1 MFMFPAG
8 EGLSPSA
15 ALVVAGILFTA
26 CSGIPGLVLARRDGT
41 GQKIATLLVVLGSV
55 AGLAGAFLALLSVT
69 FERYVI
75 TGGFLLGGAE
85 WGLDSLSAFFLLPVF
100 IIAGCCALYAVGYFP
115 EAKHPSAAPR
125 LTFFFGL
132 LVASVVLVITARDAL
147 LFLAAW
153 EVMALASFF
162 ALTTEDQRKEVREA
176 GLLFLIAAHIG
187 TLVLFAHFSL
197 LKGETSSFAF
207 PGPGALDSAILPAV
221 AIFLTA
227 LVGFG
232 FKAGI
237 MPFHIWL
244 PSAHAAAPSHVSAF
258 MSGVIIKTG
267 IYGIIRATSFFHTP
281 PSWWGLT
288 LLALGMVSA
297 VAGVLFAIGQHDL
310 KRLLAYHSIEN
321 IGIITMGIGVA
332 LIGRSSG
339 SLPLEILG
347 MGGALLHVLNHAIF
361 KGLLFLGAGS
371 VIHAS
376 GTREI
381 DLMGGLAKRLPLT
394 GLLFL
399 IGAAAICGLPP
410 LNGFVSEYLIYLSL
424 FRGVAGIGTAV
435 TSGVPFMA
443 LAVPALALVGG
454 LALACFVKAYGV
466 VFLGSPRQETMPEP
480 HEAGRWMLIP
490 MGVLAVLC
498 VLIGL
503 FPQGAVRLLE
513 PAVASWLPASALSDT
528 GVSMPASLGWITV
541 MGLLLALF
549 GVTIALIALRRRS
562 GGIAATVTWDCGYL
576 RPTSRMQ
583 YSASS
588 FAGMLVDLFGVLLR
602 PQRHAPKISGP
613 FPVQARFS
621 SHVPEAVLEL
631 VYLPILT
638 RGNELLVP
646 LRKLQH
652 GQIPLYIL
660 YIFVTVIVL
669 LVLAP

>member
-1 MFMFPAG
+1 MFMFPAR

-41 GQKIATLLVVLGSV
+41 GQKIAALLVVLGSV
-55 AGLAGAFLALLSVT
+55 AGLAGALLALLSVT
-69 FERYVI
+69 SERYVI
-75 TGGFLLGGAE
+75 TGSFLLGGAE
-85 WGLDSLSAFFLLPVF
+85 WGLDPLSAFFLLPVF
-100 IIAGCCALYAVGYFP
+100 IIAGCCALYALGYFP
-115 EAKHPSAAPR
+115 EVKHPSAAPR

-207 PGPGALDSAILPAV
+207 PGPGALDGATLPAV
-221 AIFLTA
+221 AICLTA

-267 IYGIIRATSFFHTP
+267 IYGIIRVTSFFHTP

-288 LLALGMVSA
+288 FLALGMVSA

-361 KGLLFLGAGS
+361 KGLLFLGVGS

-410 LNGFVSEYLIYLSL
+410 LNGFVSEYLIYLGL

-435 TSGVPFMA
+435 TSGVPLMA

-513 PAVASWLPASALSDT
+513 LAVASWLPASALSDT

-562 GGIAATVTWDCGYL
+562 GGSAATVTWDCGYL

-602 PQRHAPKISGP
+602 PQRHAPQISGP
-613 FPVQARFS
+613 FPVPARFS

>member
-1 MFMFPAG
+1 MTPAG

-15 ALVVAGILFTA
+15 VLIAAGILLTA
-26 CSGIPGLVLARRDGT
+26 CSGLPGLVIVRRDGF
-41 GQKIATLLVVLGSV
+41 GQKIATLLMVVGSV
-55 AGLAGAFLALLSVT
+55 AGLAGAILALLSVT
-69 FERYVI
+69 SERYVI
-75 TGGFLLGGAE
+75 TGGFLIGGAE
-85 WGLDSLSAFFLLPVF
+85 WGIDPLSAFFLLPVF
-100 IIAGCCALYAVGYFP
+100 LLAGCGALYAVGYFP
-115 EAKHPSAAPR
+115 EVKHPSAAPR

-132 LVASVVLVITARDAL
+132 LAASVVLVITARDAL
-147 LFLAAW
+147 LFLVAW
-153 EVMALASFF
+153 EIMALASFF
-162 ALTTEDQRKEVREA
+162 TLTTEDQRKEVREA
-176 GLLFLIAAHIG
+176 GLLFLIATHIG

-197 LKGETSSFAF
+197 LKGETSSFVF
-207 PGPGALDSAILPAV
+207 PGPGALDGATLPALV
-221 AIFLTA
+221 IFLTA

-244 PSAHAAAPSHVSAF
+244 PSGHAAAPSHVSALL
-258 MSGVIIKTG
+258 SGVIIKTG
-267 IYGIIRATSFFHTP
+267 IYGIVRVTSFFHSP
-281 PSWWGLT
+281 PSWWGMT
-288 LLALGMVSA
+288 LLALGIISA

-321 IGIITMGIGVA
+321 IGIIAMGIGLA

-381 DLMGGLAKRLPLT
+381 DLMGGLAKGLPLT
-394 GLLFL
+394 GLFFL
-399 IGAAAICGLPP
+399 TGAAAICGLPP
-410 LNGFVSEYLIYLSL
+410 LNGFVSEYFIYLGL
-424 FRGVAGIGTAV
+424 FRGVGGIGTSLA
-435 TSGVPFMA
+435 SGIPLMA
-443 LAVPALALVGG
+443 LAAPALALVGG
-454 LALACFVKAYGV
+454 LALACFVKAYGI
-466 VFLGSPRQETMPEP
+466 VFLGAPRQESMPEP
-480 HEAGRWMLIP
+480 HEAGRCMLIP
-490 MGVLAVLC
+490 MGLLAVLC
-498 VLIGL
+498 VLIGV
-503 FPQGAVRLLE
+503 FPQGVVRLLE
-513 PAVASWLPASALSDT
+513 PAVAGWLPLSAQDVT
-528 GVSMPASLGWITV
+528 GVTIPAPLGWITV

-549 GVTIALIALRRRS
+549 GVVIALIALRRRT
-562 GGIAATVTWDCGYL
+562 GGIATTVTWDCGYL
-576 RPTSRMQ
+576 RPNSRMQ

-588 FAGMLVDLFGVLLR
+588 FAGMLVDLFAGLLR
-602 PQRHAPKISGP
+602 PQRHAPKIAGP
-613 FPVQARFS
+613 FPAPGRFS

-631 VYLPILT
+631 VYLPVLK

>member
-1 MFMFPAG
+1 
-8 EGLSPSA
+8 
-15 ALVVAGILFTA
+15 
-26 CSGIPGLVLARRDGT
+26 
-41 GQKIATLLVVLGSV
+41 
-55 AGLAGAFLALLSVT
+55 
-69 FERYVI
+69 
-75 TGGFLLGGAE
+75 
-85 WGLDSLSAFFLLPVF
+85 
-100 IIAGCCALYAVGYFP
+100 
-115 EAKHPSAAPR
+115 
-125 LTFFFGL
+125 
-132 LVASVVLVITARDAL
+132 
-147 LFLAAW
+147 
-153 EVMALASFF
+153 MALASFF
-162 ALTTEDQRKEVREA
+162 ALTTEDQRKETREA

-197 LKGETSSFAF
+197 LKGETSSYAF
-207 PGPGALDSAILPAV
+207 PGPGALDGATLSAA

-267 IYGIIRATSFFHTP
+267 IYGIIRVTSFFHIP

-347 MGGALLHVLNHAIF
+347 MGGGLLHVLNHATF

-371 VIHAS
+371 VIHAA

-394 GLLFL
+394 GLFFL

-410 LNGFVSEYLIYLSL
+410 LNGFVSEYLIYLGL
-424 FRGVAGIGTAV
+424 FRGVAGIGTTV
-435 TSGVPFMA
+435 TSGMPLMA

-498 VLIGL
+498 LLIGL

-513 PAVASWLPASALSDT
+513 PAVAGWLPASALNID
-528 GVSMPASLGWITV
+528 GVSMSASLGWITV

-549 GVTIALIALRRRS
+549 GLAIALFALLRRS

-588 FAGMLVDLFGVLLR
+588 FAGMLVDLFSGLLR

-613 FPVQARFS
+613 FPAPARFS

-631 VYLPILT
+631 VYLPILK